1 MKSNNKAKYSQ
12 LHYILSLSLYL
23 RLILAPPGTGTEPT
37 EDQGIRAVREH
48 TAAPR
53 HHEEVRIAA
62 RLVYGVDAEFVVE
75 PLDAAHCRRHIHTR
89 YVRGIYSGV
98 GVSISRGASVL
109 SLLFFPFFSSG
120 VYCCVSFVSFFLYVE
135 MLASRRSAE
144 CTSLTTWV
152 ARANA

>member
-1 MKSNNKAKYSQ
+1 MKSNSKAKYSQ
-12 LHYILSLSLYL
+12 LHYILSLSPYL
-23 RLILAPPGTGTEPT
+23 RLILAPPGTGTEHT

-53 HHEEVRIAA
+53 HHEEVCIAA

-75 PLDAAHCRRHIHTR
+75 PLDAAYCRRHIHTR
-89 YVRGIYSGV
+89 YVSGVYSGV
-98 GVSISRGASVL
+98 GVSISRRSSVL
-109 SLLFFPFFSSG
+109 LLLSFPFFSSD
-120 VYCCVSFVSFFLYVE
+120 VYCYVSSVSFLYVE